1 MDYNLLA
8 KNVRT
13 IWGAEAK
20 YKLAECYYHLGA
32 IDMAE
37 QEIMS
42 FTSMQTSHQY
52 WLAKSLILLADI
64 NVNRNDLFQ
73 AKQYL
78 LALQNNYR
86 QLDDISTL
94 IADKLATIQQLEMQ
108 QNIDTTQNE

>member
-1 MDYNLLA
+1 
-8 KNVRT
+8 
-13 IWGAEAK
+13 
-20 YKLAECYYHLGA
+20 
-32 IDMAE
+32 
-37 QEIMS
+37 MS

-86 QLDDISTL
+86 QADDIATI
-94 IADKLATIQQLEMQ
+94 IADKLEAIQQLETQ
-108 QNIDTTQNE
+108 QNTDTILTE